1 MLTVYNRQ
9 KYVLLHSTFTTMHCI
24 SSINYPYPLYS
35 QKLDYHPMRNWIS
48 LSKINI
54 AVKGSW
60 DMPILNQIPVR
71 SASSVNQHTH
81 CLRIKRYDIFQY
93 YSQLDTGFLRMEWRV
108 TWKFQ
113 THLLINLNVRKG
125 RLKKILIHIFC
136 WCKYHHI
143 QYNLSI

>member
-60 DMPILNQIPVR
+60 DIPILNQIPVR

-81 CLRIKRYDIFQY
+81 CLHIKEYKKKKSFKPDIFQY

-113 THLLINLNVRKG
+113 TQSINLNVRKG
-125 RLKKILIHIFC
+125 RLKK
-136 WCKYHHI
+136 Y
-143 QYNLSI
+143 